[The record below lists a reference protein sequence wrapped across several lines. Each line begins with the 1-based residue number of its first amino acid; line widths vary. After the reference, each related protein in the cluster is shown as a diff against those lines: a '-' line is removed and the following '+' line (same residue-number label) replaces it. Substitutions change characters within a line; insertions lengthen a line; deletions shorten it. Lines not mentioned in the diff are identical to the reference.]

1 MSSPLVRALHRRV
14 ELVLDRLRPAL
25 LRDGG
30 NVELLEVTED
40 GTVRVE
46 LQGACVECP
55 AQSATLQHGLVPLLQ
70 AEVPEIVAV
79 VPVLGDDTAA
89 RA

>member
-1 MSSPLVRALHRRV
+1 MPSPLVRTLHRRV
-14 ELVLDRLRPAL
+14 ELVLDRLRPAF

-46 LQGACVECP
+46 LQGACVSCP
-55 AQSATLQHGLVPLLQ
+55 AQAATLQHALVPALR
-70 AEVPEIVAV
+70 AEIPEIEAV
-79 VPVLGDDTAA
+79 VPVLQNPV
-89 RA
+89 

>member
-1 MSSPLVRALHRRV
+1 MPSPLVRTLHRRV
-14 ELVLDRLRPAL
+14 ELVLDRLRPAF

-46 LQGACVECP
+46 LQGACVTCP
-55 AQSATLQHGLVPLLQ
+55 AQAATLQHALMPALR
-70 AEVPEIVAV
+70 AEIPEIEAV
-79 VPVLGDDTAA
+79 VPVLQSPLPG
-89 RA
+89 R